1 MTAKAHFYAELKRR
15 NVLRAAV
22 LYVAAV
28 WALAQG
34 AAQLLPV
41 FGAPEWIV
49 RWFVIATIIG
59 FPFWV
64 AYVWFYELTPTGLE
78 RESDVAPG
86 ESITFSTGRKLDF
99 LIIGVLAVAV
109 VLLLTHTLVPR
120 RHASDATNVDSK
132 ALAATLARLPQ
143 KSVAVLPLS
152 NESGD
157 PRQQYLSDGLSE
169 ELISDLT
176 QISGLKV
183 IGKTSSFK
191 YRDSQDSPAQI
202 GATLGAAHLIQGS
215 VRQQG
220 DRIRVTVGMTRAD
233 DGSNVWSHSYD
244 EQLDDVFA
252 IQSRIGQAVA
262 AALKVQLLGRPIV
275 SGDQPPSGDVEGYRL
290 MLQGRAIARHGTEAS
305 YRQAIALLDQA
316 LRLDPEYAYA
326 WGLLAITRIN
336 FAQNFLTGDARTQMY
351 EQARAAARRQQARS
365 PDAAT
370 THLFR
375 GYLASA
381 MDDDPVRAVAEYRQA
396 VSLAPHDGTSI
407 GFLANGLANI
417 GQLQQAIALYRQ
429 AIDTDP
435 LRADIHASM
444 AWTLLAQG
452 QLDAAEQATRKALAL
467 QPDYPDLHTMLA
479 RIAILR
485 ADADAALHEATLE
498 TDAGDSAWARAA
510 ALQIGT
516 DRRQADAAL
525 REYIA
530 AYGADEPY
538 DVADLHALRHQP
550 KQMFD
555 WLQRAW
561 TQRDPNFVNSLLLD
575 PFVLP
580 YRYDPRFAALCQSA
594 RLPLPG
600 EVVPTSAG
608 TGPGGPPPAS
618 TAAAR
623 TP

>member
-1 MTAKAHFYAELKRR
+1 MTARVRFYAELKRR

-41 FGAPEWIV
+41 FGAPAWIV
-49 RWFVIATIIG
+49 RWFVIATIVG
-59 FPFWV
+59 FPFWLV
-64 AYVWFYELTPTGLE
+64 FVWFYELTPSGIK

-86 ESITFSTGRKLDF
+86 ESITLSTGRKLDF

-109 VLLLTHTLVPR
+109 VLLLTHTFVLR
-120 RHASDATNVDSK
+120 RQTADTSRADSK
-132 ALAATLARLPQ
+132 TLAATLARLPQ

-183 IGKTSSFK
+183 IGKNSSFK
-191 YRDSQDSPAQI
+191 FRDSQDSPAQI
-202 GATLGAAHLIQGS
+202 GAALGATHLIQGS

-244 EQLDDVFA
+244 EQLHDVFA

-262 AALKVQLLGRPIV
+262 AALKVELLGKPIV
-275 SGDQPPSGDVEGYRL
+275 SDDRPPSGNVEAYRL
-290 MLQGRAIARHGTEAS
+290 MLQGRAIARHGTKAS
-305 YRQAIALLDQA
+305 YQQAIGLLEQA
-316 LRLDPEYAYA
+316 LQVDPEYAYA

-336 FAQNFLTGDARTQMY
+336 FGQNFLTGDARAQMY

-381 MDDDPVRAVAEYRQA
+381 MDDDPVRAVGEYRQA
-396 VSLAPHDGTSI
+396 VSLAPHDSTSI
-407 GFLANGLANI
+407 GFLANGLAHI
-417 GQLQQAIALYRQ
+417 GQLQGALALYRQ
-429 AIDTDP
+429 AIGTDP

-467 QPDYPDLHTMLA
+467 QPDYPDLHSMLA

-485 ADADAALHEATLE
+485 GDADAARQEATLE
-498 TDAGDSAWARAA
+498 TDAGDSAWAQAA

-525 REYIA
+525 REYIDA
-530 AYGADEPY
+530 HGADEPY
-538 DVADLHALRHQP
+538 DVADLYALRHQP
-550 KQMFD
+550 KPMFE

-575 PFVLP
+575 PFVQP
-580 YRYDPRFAALCQSA
+580 YRDDPRFAALCRSA

-600 EVVPTSAG
+600 EALPSSIAVDASA
-608 TGPGGPPPAS
+608 PLPADAPA
-618 TAAAR
+618 TDAR
-623 TP
+623 

>member
-1 MTAKAHFYAELKRR
+1 MAKAHFYAELKRR

-41 FGAPEWIV
+41 FGAPAWIV
-49 RWFVIATIIG
+49 RWFVIATVIG
-59 FPFWV
+59 FPFWL
-64 AYVWFYELTPTGLE
+64 AFVWFYELTPTGIK

-86 ESITFSTGRKLDF
+86 ESITFFTGRKLDF
-99 LIIGVLAVAV
+99 LIISVLAVAV

-120 RHASDATNVDSK
+120 RHAADATNVDSK
-132 ALAATLARLPQ
+132 TLAATLARLPQ

-183 IGKTSSFK
+183 IGKHSSFRF
-191 YRDSQDSPAQI
+191 RDSQDSPAQI
-202 GATLGAAHLIQGS
+202 GVALGAAHLIQGS

-220 DRIRVTVGMTRAD
+220 NRIRITVGMMRAD

-244 EQLDDVFA
+244 EQLHDVFA

-262 AALKVQLLGRPIV
+262 AALKVQLLGKPIA
-275 SGDQPPSGDVEGYRL
+275 SGDQPPSGNVQAYRL

-305 YRQAIALLDQA
+305 YRQAITLLDQA
-316 LRLDPEYAYA
+316 LQLDPEYAYA
-326 WGLLAITRIN
+326 WGVLAITQVN
-336 FAQNFLTGDARTQMY
+336 FGQNFLTGDARAQMY
-351 EQARAAARRQQARS
+351 KQARAAAHRQQARA

-381 MDDDPVRAVAEYRQA
+381 LDDDPVHAVAEYRQA
-396 VSLAPHDGTSI
+396 VSLAPHDSTSI

-417 GQLQQAIALYRQ
+417 GQLQSALALYRQ
-429 AIDTDP
+429 AIDIDP

-444 AWTLLAQG
+444 AWALLAQG
-452 QLDAAEQATRKALAL
+452 QLDAAEEATRKALAL
-467 QPDYPDLHTMLA
+467 QPDYPDLHATLA

-485 ADADAALHEATLE
+485 GDADAALHESTLE

-510 ALQIGT
+510 ALQIGS

-530 AYGADEPY
+530 TYGADEPY

-550 KQMFD
+550 KPMFD

-561 TQRDPNFVNSLLLD
+561 MQRDPNFVNSLLLD
-575 PFVLP
+575 PFVHP
-580 YRYDPRFAALCQSA
+580 YRHDPRFAALCQSA
-594 RLPLPG
+594 RLPLPAEAATG
-600 EVVPTSAG
+600 SIAAG
-608 TGPGGPPPAS
+608 TSTPSPAD
-618 TAAAR
+618 TAATGTR
-623 TP
+623 

>member
-1 MTAKAHFYAELKRR
+1 MTAKARFYAELRRR

-22 LYVAAV
+22 LYVVAV

-64 AYVWFYELTPTGLE
+64 VFVWFYELTPTGIK

-86 ESITFSTGRKLDF
+86 ESITFATGRKLDF
-99 LIIGVLAVAV
+99 LIIGVLALAV
-109 VLLLTHTLVPR
+109 VLLLTHTLLPR
-120 RHASDATNVDSK
+120 TSDTTSVDSK
-132 ALAATLARLPQ
+132 TLAATLARLPQ

-157 PRQQYLSDGLSE
+157 PRQQYLSDGLTE

-176 QISGLKV
+176 QINGLKV
-183 IGKTSSFK
+183 IGKNSSFK
-191 YRDSQDSPAQI
+191 FRDSQDSPAQI

-244 EQLDDVFA
+244 EQLHDVFA

-262 AALKVQLLGRPIV
+262 AALKLELLGKPIT
-275 SGDQPPSGDVEGYRL
+275 STDRPPSGNVEAYRL
-290 MLQGRAIARHGTEAS
+290 MLQGRTIARHGTEAS
-305 YRQAIALLDQA
+305 YRQALALLDQA
-316 LRLDPEYAYA
+316 LQLDPEYAYA
-326 WGLLAITRIN
+326 WGLLAVTRIN
-336 FAQNFLTGDARTQMY
+336 FGQNFLSGDTRTQMY
-351 EQARAAARRQQARS
+351 EQAQAAARRQQARA
-365 PDAAT
+365 PDDAN

-381 MDDDPVRAVAEYRQA
+381 MDNDPVRAVAEYRQA
-396 VSLAPHDGTSI
+396 VALTPHDGTAI

-417 GQLQQAIALYRQ
+417 GQLPGAIALYRQ

-435 LRADIHASM
+435 LRADIYASM
-444 AWTLLAQG
+444 AWALLAQG

-467 QPDYPDLHTMLA
+467 QPDYPDLHSMLA
-479 RIAILR
+479 RIDILR
-485 ADADAALHEATLE
+485 GDAEGALHEATLE

-516 DRRQADAAL
+516 DRRRADAAL
-525 REYIA
+525 RDYIA
-530 AYGADEPY
+530 AHGADEPY
-538 DVADLHALRHQP
+538 DVADLYALRRQP
-550 KQMFD
+550 KPMFE
-555 WLQRAW
+555 WLQRAR

-575 PFVLP
+575 PFVLA
-580 YRYDPRFAALCQSA
+580 YRHDPRFAALCRSA

-600 EVVPTSAG
+600 EIVSD
-608 TGPGGPPPAS
+608 S
-618 TAAAR
+618 TAGSPSRAATTATR
-623 TP
+623 